1 VPRPPREHAYLL
13 SIGTALFGDPSLKLP
28 SATLSEEA
36 LWLCGPEAATTWDW
50 LPATPPPGSAS
61 FPSGGVHVLRSAAW
75 QVELR
80 SGSYGQRGVGG
91 HAHND
96 QLSFVAWLDGKPLVV
111 DAGTARYAADM
122 VARDR
127 FRGTAAHS
135 TVIVAG
141 AEQST
146 IRDGRPFA
154 LLDEAQ
160 APPVRLEDHG
170 DVAELVAAHDG
181 YRRLRN
187 RVRHQRRVI
196 LRRSLEC
203 LVIEDRLEGRGSA
216 GVELRFHLG
225 QPARLMLPEEAA
237 PLLAKLVPLI
247 GAVGAALD
255 PTRVIAIGAP
265 ISAILVGATPDGGDG
280 GGPKLETG
288 AFSAKYASVETIPLV
303 TLRGLLTFPT
313 TLTTILVRVGELQG

>member
-1 VPRPPREHAYLL
+1 M
-13 SIGTALFGDPSLKLP
+13 LFRSLP
-28 SATLSEEA
+28 AVALSEEA
-36 LWLCGPEAATTWDW
+36 LWLCGPDAATTWDW
-50 LPATPPPGSAS
+50 LPAQPPPRSAS
-61 FPSGGVHVLRSAAW
+61 FPSGGVHVLRSDRW

-135 TVIVAG
+135 TIVVAG

-160 APPVRLEDHG
+160 APPVRLEDNG
-170 DVAELVAAHDG
+170 DVAELIAAHDG
-181 YRRLRN
+181 YRRLPN

-203 LVIEDRLEGRGSA
+203 LLIEDRLEGRGAA
-216 GVELRFHLG
+216 GVEARFHLG
-225 QPARLMLPEEAA
+225 QPARRLTIEEAE
-237 PLLAKLVPLI
+237 PYLAQLTSIFGRL
-247 GAVGAALD
+247 G
-255 PTRVIAIGAP
+255 RVQVVAIGEP
-265 ISAILVGATPDGGDG
+265 VTAILVGTTPDSGRLM
-280 GGPKLETG
+280 LETG
-288 AFSAKYASVETIPLV
+288 TFSGQYGSVQPIPLV
-303 TLRGLLTFPT
+303 TFRALLTFPT
-313 TLTTILVRVGELQG
+313 VLTTIFLRVGELQG